1 MTPEPNR
8 VLMLGTFGFRPK
20 ATLRAR
26 ALGIAQALVARS
38 WWAAIGTTPWDYP
51 DDAGKQWEEDGVE
64 LRTTRTTHPLLWPMA
79 VREMLSWARADRP
92 GLIHVFKPKGFGD
105 LAGRRLRR
113 SLPVVIDMDDW
124 EGDGGWNDTGLYGPV
139 ERRLFDWQE
148 RTWPRQAA
156 ALTVA
161 SRTLERRARDL
172 GAPPERVFYVPNG
185 LTAARFAQLA
195 PDEDAVARARAS
207 LPGDGPRILLY
218 TRFVEF
224 NPVALVTVLARVR
237 EVHPTATLV
246 IAGASAD
253 GRPEEIL
260 DQAAKEAGIGSAI
273 TRLGWVQATDIGA
286 IAAACDVAVHP
297 FDDTPL
303 NRAKSS
309 VKLLE
314 LMATGTAVVT
324 THVGENAQVIRDG
337 ATGALVPP
345 GDPGALAAAV
355 SVLLSHPERR
365 RQVGQAAREFI
376 ATELLWDRLVDR
388 VLEAYAVALDGA
400 LDGGSDRT

>member
-1 MTPEPNR
+1 
-8 VLMLGTFGFRPK
+8 
-20 ATLRAR
+20 
-26 ALGIAQALVARS
+26 
-38 WWAAIGTTPWDYP
+38 
-51 DDAGKQWEEDGVE
+51 
-64 LRTTRTTHPLLWPMA
+64 
-79 VREMLSWARADRP
+79 
-92 GLIHVFKPKGFGD
+92 
-105 LAGRRLRR
+105 
-113 SLPVVIDMDDW
+113 
-124 EGDGGWNDTGLYGPV
+124 
-139 ERRLFDWQE
+139 
-148 RTWPRQAA
+148 
-156 ALTVA
+156 
-161 SRTLERRARDL
+161 
-172 GAPPERVFYVPNG
+172 
-185 LTAARFAQLA
+185 
-195 PDEDAVARARAS
+195 
-207 LPGDGPRILLY
+207 
-218 TRFVEF
+218 
-224 NPVALVTVLARVR
+224 VLARVR

-260 DQAAKEAGIGSAI
+260 DQAAAEAGIGSAI

-365 RQVGQAAREFI
+365 RQIGQSARAFI
-376 ATELLWDRLVDR
+376 GAELLWDRLVER
-388 VLEAYAVALDGA
+388 VLEAYAVALDA
-400 LDGGSDRT
+400 GSTRT